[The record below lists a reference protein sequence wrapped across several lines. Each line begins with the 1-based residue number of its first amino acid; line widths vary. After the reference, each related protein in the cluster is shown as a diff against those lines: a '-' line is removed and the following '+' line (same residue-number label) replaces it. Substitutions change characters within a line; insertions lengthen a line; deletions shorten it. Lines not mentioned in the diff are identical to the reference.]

1 MPDTNEPDTQG
12 RDYRETLFLPKTEFP
27 MRGGLPK
34 REPEWVKRWDEM
46 KLYELMRSDAKK
58 RGAKP
63 WLLHD
68 GPPYANGHI
77 HLGTAMNK
85 ILKDIV
91 VRSHQMLGFDAS
103 YLPGWDCHGLPIEWK
118 VEENFRSKG
127 RTKDDVPGDEFR
139 AACREYAAK
148 WVEIQ
153 KAEFRRLGVEG
164 EWDDPY
170 LTMAFESEATIVGE
184 FLELAMTGRLVRG
197 AKPVMWS
204 PVERTALAEAEVEYK
219 DRKVPTIW
227 VKFPVTRDRIG
238 TANVAGNPELKARI
252 DEEFNAV
259 QGASIVIWT
268 TTPWTIP
275 ANQAISYML
284 GSGSLRLPYGLYE
297 VSEVA
302 SEEELGFKPYA
313 EVGEKL
319 IIATAL
325 KDSVAEAAKITRLE
339 LLMPLSADVF
349 EDLLCRHPLHKLSDF
364 FKHPIP
370 LLAGDH
376 VTAEA
381 GTGFVHTAP
390 AHGEDDFAVWMT
402 SGPPFGA
409 AKMSVGPVQ
418 SQDAVD
424 IVAGPPQQQTT
435 TFRGPVGPI
444 RDIVNEDG
452 CYQHDDLPERFQGLD
467 IIRTS
472 GKKRGQP
479 GKANEEVIKALAES
493 GNLLAR
499 GITTI
504 RDAHSWRSKAPVI
517 RRATP
522 QWFIPMD
529 TPGTDGS
536 APLRDLA
543 LKGIDDTEFFPPT
556 GKRRLQ
562 SMVEGRPDW
571 LVSRQRNWGVP
582 LTILVNEKGEPHT
595 SALDKDAAN
604 RVNTR
609 IKAAITKEGVEAWF
623 STPLEDFLGTD
634 GAGQTWTKVTDVLDV
649 WFDSGTTHAF
659 ALRQRGIIDERT
671 GQADLYLEGSD
682 QHRGWFQSSLLES
695 CATRGQPPFKEVLTH
710 GFIVDAEG
718 KKMGKSEGNAIE
730 PDKIA
735 NQFGIEILR
744 IWTASSDFTE
754 DLRISDEIIKANV
767 ETYRKLRNTIRY
779 LLGAVAGFEA
789 SEAVPRAGMPG
800 LERWVLHRL
809 AETGQLV
816 EEAYAVYDY
825 KKIMAALINFCAV
838 DLSAVYFDIRKD
850 SLYCDAPDEPRR
862 RAARSVMNEVL
873 VRLLTWLA
881 PVMPFTTEEA
891 FLESGFKDQAASV
904 HLLLFPNTPEDWHDA
919 DLAARWDKIFQVRK
933 VVTGALEIERR
944 DKRIGSSLEAAPE
957 VYISDADLL
966 AAYHSEDAD
975 ELFITSQAKLI
986 AGDAPAGAFTLDE
999 IAGVGVVPKKAGGVK
1014 CARSWKYFDPATAID
1029 GFPGITPR
1037 DAAAVQA
1044 WDEEHS

>member
-1 MPDTNEPDTQG
+1 MPDTNDTNSKPHPEPVEGEG

-34 REPEWVKRWDEM
+34 REPEWVKRWDDM
-46 KLYELMRSDAKK
+46 KLYEQMRSEAKA

-118 VEENFRSKG
+118 VEENFRGKG

-153 KAEFRRLGVEG
+153 KTEFRRLGVEG

-227 VKFPVTRDRIG
+227 VKFPVESFKDDYGMNDG
-238 TANVAGNPELKARI
+238 TDVPDFDASNLPA
-252 DEEFNAV
+252 
-259 QGASIVIWT
+259 GASIVIWT

-275 ANQAISYML
+275 ANQAVSFNPEIK
-284 GSGSLRLPYGLYE
+284 YGLYE
-297 VSEVA
+297 VKAVM
-302 SEEELGFKPYA
+302 SEEELGFAPYA
-313 EVGEKL
+313 KVGELL
-319 IIATAL
+319 ILADAL
-325 KDSVAEAAKITRLE
+325 ADDVMASAKISQFKRQSDFAPTSVNAL
-339 LLMPLSADVF
+339 A
-349 EDLLCRHPLHKLSDF
+349 HPLHELSDF

-390 AHGEDDFAVWMT
+390 AHGEDDFAVFLANGNNA
-402 SGPPFGA
+402 SD
-409 AKMSVGPVQ
+409 V
-418 SQDAVD
+418 
-424 IVAGPPQQQTT
+424 
-435 TFRGPVGPI
+435 

-543 LKGIDDTEFFPPT
+543 LKGIDETTFFPPT

-595 SALDKDAAN
+595 AALDKDAAS

-609 IKAAITKEGVEAWF
+609 IKAAIAKNGVEAWF

-634 GAGQTWTKVTDVLDV
+634 GAGQTWSKVTDVLDV

-659 ALRQRGIIDERT
+659 ALRQRGIIDERN

-695 CATRGQPPFKEVLTH
+695 CATRGQPPFKQVLTH

-789 SEAVPRAGMPG
+789 SEAIPRDEMPG

-809 AETGQLV
+809 AETAKLV
-816 EEAYAVYDY
+816 EDAYAVYDY

-850 SLYCDAPDEPRR
+850 SLYCDSPSDPRR
-862 RAARSVMNEVL
+862 RAARTVMNEVL

-904 HLLLFPNTPEDWHDA
+904 HLLLFPETPDDWYDA

-944 DKRIGSSLEAAPE
+944 EKRIGSSLEAAPE
-957 VYISDADLL
+957 VYITDTNLM
-966 AAYHSEDAD
+966 AAYEGADAD

-986 AGDAPAGAFTLDE
+986 EGDAPAGAFTLGE
-999 IAGVGVVPKKAGGVK
+999 IAGVGVVPTKAGGVK